1 MTSPLVSQAAPFGR
15 VLTAMVT
22 PFTQDGELD
31 LDAAQRVASY
41 LVDAGND
48 GLVVSGTTGESP
60 TTSSEENRRLLA
72 AVLEAVGD
80 RATIVA
86 GVGTNDTRHGIE
98 LAEQARKTGAHGLL
112 ILSPYYSKPTQ
123 PGLQKH
129 FLDITAAGGDM
140 PVILYDIP
148 GRTGVRIGR
157 DTFDVVAS
165 DERIV
170 AVKDAVG
177 DFVAGA
183 QVMADTGLVFYSG
196 DDGLNLGWLA
206 YGAAGMVSVVGHV
219 AARQYADMVAAV
231 DAGDLFAARN
241 IHVRLAPALSALMG
255 PPLQGAVTAKAAL
268 KLLGV
273 LESSTVRSPLVELTD
288 DEVAELRVGLQAA
301 DLIES

>member
-1 MTSPLVSQAAPFGR
+1 MTSPLVSKAAPFGR

-22 PFTQDGELD
+22 PFTPDGELD

-60 TTSSEENRRLLA
+60 TTSMEENRRLLA

-80 RATIVA
+80 RATVVA

-112 ILSPYYSKPTQ
+112 IVSPYYSKPTQ

-129 FLDITAAGGDM
+129 FLDITAAGGEI

-219 AARQYADMVAAV
+219 AARQCANMVAAV
-231 DAGDLFAARN
+231 DAGDLSAARK
-241 IHVRLAPALSALMG
+241 IHNQIAPALSALMG
-255 PPLQGAVTAKAAL
+255 PPRQGAVTAKAAL

-273 LESSTVRSPLVELTD
+273 VEHSTVRSPLVELTD
-288 DEVAELRVGLQAA
+288 DEVAELRAGLQTA

>member
-60 TTSSEENRRLLA
+60 TTSIEENRRLLA

-231 DAGDLFAARN
+231 DAGDLSAARN
-241 IHVRLAPALSALMG
+241 IHHHIAPALSALMD
-255 PPLQGAVTAKAAL
+255 PPRQGAVTAKAAL

-273 LESSTVRSPLVELTD
+273 LEHSTVRSPLVELTD
-288 DEVAELRVGLQAA
+288 DEVAELRAGLQAA
-301 DLIES
+301 ELIES